1 MFYKLTEEYSNII
14 SDYSVSD
21 FRRYGSASSLV
32 AKIEFIDGSI
42 LYIKDYLFT
51 DGKRKYSYQWQTEA
65 GSLISRWD
73 NSPHHRNISTYPH
86 HQHMP
91 DEIIKSYKRNLR
103 EVLKIISEAV
113 TRNIANGPETEK

>member
-1 MFYKLTEEYSNII
+1 VFYKLTGEYSNII

-51 DGKRKYSYQWQTEA
+51 GILRTALRLKNKEELLC
-65 GSLISRWD
+65 LIKAATFSR
-73 NSPHHRNISTYPH
+73 
-86 HQHMP
+86 
-91 DEIIKSYKRNLR
+91 
-103 EVLKIISEAV
+103 
-113 TRNIANGPETEK
+113 